1 MGGVHPQ
8 DNKLSARK
16 PFQVVDLPDVA
27 IFPLEQHIGAPAKP
41 IVAVGDKVLAGQMI
55 AEAGG
60 FVSAPVHSS
69 VSGTVT
75 KIAEFTDGWG
85 YAKMAIH
92 IQVDGCEYAENIITD
107 NRLRNECNLTSEEII
122 QKISNAGIVGL
133 GGACFPTHV
142 KLTPPK
148 NNPVD
153 TLIINAVEC
162 EPYLTHNHQLMLEKP
177 AEVIMGVRIL
187 MQALNVKK
195 AIIGIEANKMDAVEL
210 LKGELIKEKG
220 EFQCKPSA
228 ETSKL
233 GYAEAKPEI
242 MSEANKGQRSKPI
255 SGTSTGSATEMS
267 EMGSG
272 AEIEVVPLKL
282 KYPQGGEK
290 QLIEAL
296 TGRKVPNG
304 GIPAAV
310 GCVVQNVGTAF
321 AVYEAVQLNK
331 PLMEVMM
338 TVTGPSVTNPGN
350 FIVRIGTPIEKVLE
364 MAGGIPAD
372 TAKIIGG
379 GPMMGKTYS
388 HTNHPVSKR
397 SSGLLLLPE
406 DLAKPLE
413 EKNCI
418 RCGKCV
424 QNCPMGLAPYL
435 LATQGEMALWDDME
449 QEQVANCIECGCCTF
464 TCPSNRPLLDYIRY
478 GKQTVMANM
487 RARASK

>member
-1 MGGVHPQ
+1 MKTFSMGGVHPQ

-16 PFQVVDLPDVA
+16 PFMVVDLPDVA

-41 IVAVGDKVLAGQMI
+41 IVAVGDKVKAGQMI

-69 VSGTVT
+69 VSGTVQ
-75 KIAEFTDGWG
+75 KIATFTDGWG
-85 YAKMAIH
+85 FEKMAIH
-92 IQVDGCEYAENIITD
+92 IKVEGSEWVENISTD
-107 NRLRNECNLTSEEII
+107 NKLRNECNLSSEEII
-122 QKISNAGIVGL
+122 KKIADAGIVGL
-133 GGACFPTHV
+133 GGACFPTQV
-142 KLTPPK
+142 KLMPPK
-148 NNPVD
+148 DMSVD

-177 AEVIMGVRIL
+177 AEVLMGVRIL
-187 MQALNVKK
+187 MKALNINK
-195 AIIGIEANKMDAVEL
+195 AIIGIEANKMDAVKSLRDDESMNRQT
-210 LKGELIKEKG
+210 GE
-220 EFQCKPSA
+220 S
-228 ETSKL
+228 
-233 GYAEAKPEI
+233 
-242 MSEANKGQRSKPI
+242 N
-255 SGTSTGSATEMS
+255 
-267 EMGSG
+267 
-272 AEIEVVPLKL
+272 IEVVPLKL

-331 PLMEVMM
+331 PLVEVMM

-364 MAGGIPAD
+364 MAGGIPED
-372 TAKIIGG
+372 TGKIIGG

-388 HTNHPVSKR
+388 HTNHPVNKR
-397 SSGLLLLPE
+397 SSGLLLLPKE
-406 DLAKPLE
+406 MAQPLE

-449 QEQVANCIECGCCTF
+449 KEQVANCIECGCCTF

-478 GKQTVMANM
+478 GKQTVMANI

>member
-1 MGGVHPQ
+1 MKTFSMGGVHPQ

-16 PFQVVDLPDVA
+16 PFMVVGLPDVA

-69 VSGTVT
+69 VSGTVQ
-75 KIAEFTDGWG
+75 KIATFTDGWG
-85 YAKMAIH
+85 FDKMAIH
-92 IQVDGCEYAENIITD
+92 IKVEGSEWVENIQA
-107 NRLRNECNLTSEEII
+107 NSELRTECNLSSEEII
-122 QKISNAGIVGL
+122 KKIADAGIVGL
-133 GGACFPTHV
+133 GGACFPTQV
-142 KLTPPK
+142 KLMPPK
-148 NNPVD
+148 DMSVD

-177 AEVIMGVRIL
+177 AEVLMGVRIL
-187 MQALNVKK
+187 MQALNIKK
-195 AIIGIEANKMDAVEL
+195 AIIGIEANKMDAVKSLRDDESMNRL
-210 LKGELIKEKG
+210 TGE
-220 EFQCKPSA
+220 S
-228 ETSKL
+228 
-233 GYAEAKPEI
+233 
-242 MSEANKGQRSKPI
+242 I
-255 SGTSTGSATEMS
+255 S
-267 EMGSG
+267 
-272 AEIEVVPLKL
+272 IEVVPLQM

-331 PLMEVMM
+331 PLTEVMM
-338 TVTGPSVTNPGN
+338 TVTGPSVSNPGN

-372 TAKIIGG
+372 TGKIIGG

-397 SSGLLLLPE
+397 SSGLLLLPN
-406 DLAKPLE
+406 DMAAPLE

-424 QNCPMGLAPYL
+424 QRCPMGLAPYL
-435 LATQGEMALWDDME
+435 LATQGELALWDDME

-478 GKQTVMANM
+478 GKQTVMANI
-487 RARASK
+487 RARANK

>member
-1 MGGVHPQ
+1 MKTFSMGGVHPQ

-16 PFQVVDLPDVA
+16 PFMVVGLPDVA

-41 IVAVGDKVLAGQMI
+41 VVAVGDKVKAGQMI

-69 VSGTVT
+69 VSGTVQ
-75 KIAEFTDGWG
+75 KIATFTDGWG
-85 YAKMAIH
+85 FDKMAIH
-92 IQVDGCEYAENIITD
+92 IKAEGSEWMENISTD
-107 NRLRNECNLTSEEII
+107 NKLRNECNISSEEII
-122 QKISNAGIVGL
+122 KKIANAGIVGL
-133 GGACFPTHV
+133 GGACFPTQV
-142 KLTPPK
+142 KLMPPK
-148 NNPVD
+148 DMSVD

-177 AEVIMGVRIL
+177 AEVLMGVRIL
-187 MQALNVKK
+187 MKALNIKK

-210 LKGELIKEKG
+210 LSGELRKEKG
-220 EFQCKPSA
+220 EIQCKVSA
-228 ETSKL
+228 S
-233 GYAEAKPEI
+233 
-242 MSEANKGQRSKPI
+242 
-255 SGTSTGSATEMS
+255 
-267 EMGSG
+267 
-272 AEIEVVPLKL
+272 EIEIVPLKL

-331 PLMEVMM
+331 PLIEVMM

-350 FIVRIGTPIEKVLE
+350 FMVRIGTPIEKVLE
-364 MAGGIPAD
+364 MAGGIPED
-372 TAKIIGG
+372 TGKIIGG

-388 HTNHPVSKR
+388 HTNHPVNKR
-397 SSGLLLLPE
+397 SSGLLLLPK
-406 DLAKPLE
+406 DLAAPLE

-435 LATQGEMALWDDME
+435 LATQGEMALWDDMGK
-449 QEQVANCIECGCCTF
+449 EQVANCIECGCCTF

-478 GKQTVMANM
+478 GKQTVMANI

>member
-1 MGGVHPQ
+1 MKTFSMGGVHPQ

-27 IFPLEQHIGAPAKP
+27 IFSLEQHIGAPAKP
-41 IVAVGDKVLAGQMI
+41 IVAVGDKVKAGQMI

-69 VSGTVT
+69 VSGTVQ
-75 KIAEFTDGWG
+75 KIATFTDGWG
-85 YAKMAIH
+85 FEKMAIH
-92 IQVDGCEYAENIITD
+92 IKVEGSEWMENISTD
-107 NRLRNECNLTSEEII
+107 NKLRNECKLSSEEII
-122 QKISNAGIVGL
+122 KKIADAGIVGL
-133 GGACFPTHV
+133 GGACFPTQV
-142 KLTPPK
+142 KLMPPK
-148 NNPVD
+148 DMSVD

-177 AEVIMGVRIL
+177 AEVLMGVRIL
-187 MQALNVKK
+187 MKALNIKK
-195 AIIGIEANKMDAVEL
+195 AIIGIEANKMDAVKSLRDDESMNRQT
-210 LKGELIKEKG
+210 GE
-220 EFQCKPSA
+220 S
-228 ETSKL
+228 
-233 GYAEAKPEI
+233 
-242 MSEANKGQRSKPI
+242 I
-255 SGTSTGSATEMS
+255 S
-267 EMGSG
+267 
-272 AEIEVVPLKL
+272 IEVVPLKL

-331 PLMEVMM
+331 PLVEVMM

-364 MAGGIPAD
+364 MAGGIPED
-372 TAKIIGG
+372 TGKIIGG

-388 HTNHPVSKR
+388 HTNHPVNKR
-397 SSGLLLLPE
+397 SSGLLLLPK
-406 DLAKPLE
+406 DLAAPLE

-449 QEQVANCIECGCCTF
+449 KEQVANCIECGCCTF

-478 GKQTVMANM
+478 GKQTVMANI

>member
-1 MGGVHPQ
+1 MKTFSLGGIHPH

-16 PFQVVDLPDVA
+16 PFKVVALPDVA
-27 IFPLEQHIGAPAKP
+27 IFPLEQHSGAPAKP

-69 VSGTVT
+69 VSGTVQ
-75 KIAEFTDGWG
+75 KIATFTDGWG
-85 YAKMAIH
+85 FDKMAIH
-92 IQVDGCEYAENIITD
+92 IKVEGSEWIENISTD
-107 NRLRNECNLTSEEII
+107 NNLRSECNLSSEEII
-122 QKISNAGIVGL
+122 KKIADAGIVGL
-133 GGACFPTHV
+133 GGACFPTQV
-142 KLTPPK
+142 KLMPPK
-148 NNPVD
+148 DMSID

-177 AEVIMGVRIL
+177 AEVLMGVRIL
-187 MQALNVKK
+187 MQALNIKK
-195 AIIGIEANKMDAVEL
+195 AIIGIEANKMDAVKSLRDDESMNRL
-210 LKGELIKEKG
+210 TDE
-220 EFQCKPSA
+220 S
-228 ETSKL
+228 
-233 GYAEAKPEI
+233 
-242 MSEANKGQRSKPI
+242 I
-255 SGTSTGSATEMS
+255 S
-267 EMGSG
+267 
-272 AEIEVVPLKL
+272 IEVVPLKL

-331 PLMEVMM
+331 PLVEVMM

-372 TAKIIGG
+372 TGKIIGG

-397 SSGLLLLPE
+397 SSGLLLLPN
-406 DLAKPLE
+406 DMAAPLE

-478 GKQTVMANM
+478 GKQTVMANI
-487 RARASK
+487 RARNSK

>member
-1 MGGVHPQ
+1 MKTFSLGGIHPH

-16 PFQVVDLPDVA
+16 PFQVVALPDVA

-41 IVAVGDKVLAGQMI
+41 IVAVGDKVKAGQKI

-69 VSGTVT
+69 VSGTVQ
-75 KIAEFTDGWG
+75 KIATFTDGWG
-85 YAKMAIH
+85 FDKMAIH
-92 IQVDGCEYAENIITD
+92 IKVEGSEWMENISTE
-107 NRLRNECNLTSEEII
+107 NKLRNECNLSSEEII
-122 QKISNAGIVGL
+122 KKIADAGIVGL
-133 GGACFPTHV
+133 GGACFPTQV
-142 KLTPPK
+142 KLMPPK
-148 NNPVD
+148 DMSVD

-177 AEVIMGVRIL
+177 AEVLMGVRIL
-187 MQALNVKK
+187 MKALNIKK
-195 AIIGIEANKMDAVEL
+195 AIIGIEANKMDAVKSLRDDESMNRL
-210 LKGELIKEKG
+210 TDE
-220 EFQCKPSA
+220 S
-228 ETSKL
+228 
-233 GYAEAKPEI
+233 
-242 MSEANKGQRSKPI
+242 I
-255 SGTSTGSATEMS
+255 S
-267 EMGSG
+267 
-272 AEIEVVPLKL
+272 IEVVPLKL

-331 PLMEVMM
+331 PLIEVMM

-350 FIVRIGTPIEKVLE
+350 FMVRIGTPIEKVLE
-364 MAGGIPAD
+364 MAGGIPED
-372 TAKIIGG
+372 TGKIIGG

-388 HTNHPVSKR
+388 HTNHPVNKR
-397 SSGLLLLPE
+397 SSGLLLLPK
-406 DLAKPLE
+406 DLAAPLE

-449 QEQVANCIECGCCTF
+449 KEQVANCIECGCCTF

-478 GKQTVMANM
+478 GKQTVMANI

>member
-1 MGGVHPQ
+1 MKTFSLGGIHPH

-16 PFQVVDLPDVA
+16 PFKVVALPDVA
-27 IFPLEQHIGAPAKP
+27 IIPLEQHIGAPAKP

-69 VSGTVT
+69 VSGTVQ
-75 KIAEFTDGWG
+75 KIATFTDGWG
-85 YAKMAIH
+85 FDKMAIH
-92 IQVDGCEYAENIITD
+92 IKVEGSEWVENISTD
-107 NRLRNECNLTSEEII
+107 NNLRSECNLSSEEII
-122 QKISNAGIVGL
+122 KKIADAGIVGL
-133 GGACFPTHV
+133 GGACFPTQV
-142 KLTPPK
+142 KLMPPK
-148 NNPVD
+148 DMSVD

-177 AEVIMGVRIL
+177 AEVLMGVRIL
-187 MQALNVKK
+187 MQALNIKK
-195 AIIGIEANKMDAVEL
+195 AIIGIEANKMDAVKSLRDDESMNRL
-210 LKGELIKEKG
+210 TGE
-220 EFQCKPSA
+220 S
-228 ETSKL
+228 
-233 GYAEAKPEI
+233 
-242 MSEANKGQRSKPI
+242 I
-255 SGTSTGSATEMS
+255 S
-267 EMGSG
+267 
-272 AEIEVVPLKL
+272 IEVVPLQM

-331 PLMEVMM
+331 PLVEVMM

-372 TAKIIGG
+372 TGKIIGG

-397 SSGLLLLPE
+397 SSGLLLLPN
-406 DLAKPLE
+406 DMAAPLE

-478 GKQTVMANM
+478 GKQTVMANI
-487 RARASK
+487 RARNSK

>member
-1 MGGVHPQ
+1 MKTFNMGGVHPH

-16 PFQVVDLPDVA
+16 PFQTVGLPDVA
-27 IFPLEQHIGAPAKP
+27 IFPLEQHIGAPAQP

-55 AEAGG
+55 AQAGG

-69 VSGTVT
+69 VSGTVQ
-75 KIAEFTDGWG
+75 KIATFTDGWG
-85 YAKMAIH
+85 YEKMAIY
-92 IQVDGCEYAENIITD
+92 IKVEGSEWVENRQT
-107 NRLRNECNLTSEEII
+107 NNKLRTECNLSSEEII
-122 QKISNAGIVGL
+122 KKIADAGIVGL

-148 NNPVD
+148 DSTVD

-187 MQALNVKK
+187 MQALNIKK

-220 EFQCKPSA
+220 ECLHEVSA
-228 ETSKL
+228 NNNSV
-233 GYAEAKPEI
+233 PEPVDVLLTDR
-242 MSEANKGQRSKPI
+242 EK
-255 SGTSTGSATEMS
+255 
-267 EMGSG
+267 G
-272 AEIEVVPLKL
+272 AEIKVVPLQM

-290 QLIEAL
+290 QLIDAL

-304 GIPAAV
+304 AIPAAV

-331 PLMEVMM
+331 PLTEVMM
-338 TVTGPSVTNPGN
+338 TVTGPSVSNPGN

-372 TAKIIGG
+372 TGKIIGG
-379 GPMMGKTYS
+379 GPMMGKTYN
-388 HTNHPVSKR
+388 HTNHPVNKR

-406 DLAKPLE
+406 AQAQPLE

-435 LATQGEMALWDDME
+435 LATQGELALWDDME
-449 QEQVANCIECGCCTF
+449 TEQVMNCIECGCCTF

-478 GKQTVMANM
+478 GKQTVMANI
-487 RARASK
+487 RKRS

>member
-1 MGGVHPQ
+1 MKTFSLGGIHPH

-16 PFQVVDLPDVA
+16 PFKVVALPDVA

-69 VSGTVT
+69 VSGTVQ
-75 KIAEFTDGWG
+75 KIATFTDGWG
-85 YAKMAIH
+85 FDKMAIH
-92 IQVDGCEYAENIITD
+92 IKVEGSEWVENIQA
-107 NRLRNECNLTSEEII
+107 NSELRTECNLSSEEII
-122 QKISNAGIVGL
+122 KKIADAGIVGL
-133 GGACFPTHV
+133 GGACFPTQV
-142 KLTPPK
+142 KLMPPK
-148 NNPVD
+148 DMSVD

-177 AEVIMGVRIL
+177 AEVLMGVRIL
-187 MQALNVKK
+187 MQALNIKK

-220 EFQCKPSA
+220 ECQHKVSA
-228 ETSKL
+228 KNTSVTESVDVLLTDREKV
-233 GYAEAKPEI
+233 PEV
-242 MSEANKGQRSKPI
+242 N
-255 SGTSTGSATEMS
+255 
-267 EMGSG
+267 
-272 AEIEVVPLKL
+272 VVPLKL

-331 PLMEVMM
+331 PLVEVMM

-372 TAKIIGG
+372 TGKIIGG

-397 SSGLLLLPE
+397 SSGLLLLPN
-406 DLAKPLE
+406 DMAAPLE

-478 GKQTVMANM
+478 GKQTVMANI

>member
-1 MGGVHPQ
+1 MKTFSMGGVHPQ

-16 PFQVVDLPDVA
+16 PFQTVGLPDVA

-41 IVAVGDKVLAGQMI
+41 IVAVGDKVKAGQMI

-69 VSGTVT
+69 VSGTVQ
-75 KIAEFTDGWG
+75 KIATFTDGWG
-85 YAKMAIH
+85 FDKMAIH
-92 IQVDGCEYAENIITD
+92 IKVEGSEWMENISTD
-107 NRLRNECNLTSEEII
+107 NKLRNECNLSSKEII
-122 QKISNAGIVGL
+122 KKIADAGIVGL
-133 GGACFPTHV
+133 GGACFPTQV
-142 KLTPPK
+142 KLMPPK
-148 NNPVD
+148 DMSVD

-177 AEVIMGVRIL
+177 AEVLMGVRIL
-187 MQALNVKK
+187 MQALNIKK

-210 LKGELIKEKG
+210 LSGELRKEKG
-220 EFQCKPSA
+220 EIQCKVSA
-228 ETSKL
+228 
-233 GYAEAKPEI
+233 P
-242 MSEANKGQRSKPI
+242 
-255 SGTSTGSATEMS
+255 
-267 EMGSG
+267 
-272 AEIEVVPLKL
+272 EIEVVPLKL

-331 PLMEVMM
+331 PLVEVMM

-364 MAGGIPAD
+364 MAGGIPED
-372 TAKIIGG
+372 TGKIIGG

-388 HTNHPVSKR
+388 HTNHPVNKR
-397 SSGLLLLPE
+397 SSGLLLLPK
-406 DLAKPLE
+406 DLAAPLE

-449 QEQVANCIECGCCTF
+449 KEQVANCIECGCCTF

-478 GKQTVMANM
+478 GKQTVMANI

>member
-1 MGGVHPQ
+1 MKTFSMGGVHPQ

-16 PFQVVDLPDVA
+16 PFMVVDLPDVA

-41 IVAVGDKVLAGQMI
+41 IVAVGDKVKAGQMI

-69 VSGTVT
+69 VSGTVQ
-75 KIAEFTDGWG
+75 KIATFTDGWG
-85 YAKMAIH
+85 FEKMAIH
-92 IQVDGCEYAENIITD
+92 IKVEGSEWVENISTD
-107 NRLRNECNLTSEEII
+107 NKLRNECNLSSEEII
-122 QKISNAGIVGL
+122 KKIADAGIVGL
-133 GGACFPTHV
+133 GGACFPTQV
-142 KLTPPK
+142 KLMPPK
-148 NNPVD
+148 DMSVD

-177 AEVIMGVRIL
+177 AEVLMGVRIL
-187 MQALNVKK
+187 MKALNIKK
-195 AIIGIEANKMDAVEL
+195 AIIGIEANKMDAVKSLRDDESMNRQT
-210 LKGELIKEKG
+210 GE
-220 EFQCKPSA
+220 S
-228 ETSKL
+228 
-233 GYAEAKPEI
+233 
-242 MSEANKGQRSKPI
+242 N
-255 SGTSTGSATEMS
+255 
-267 EMGSG
+267 
-272 AEIEVVPLKL
+272 IEVVPLKL

-331 PLMEVMM
+331 PLVEVMM

-364 MAGGIPAD
+364 MAGGIPED
-372 TAKIIGG
+372 TGKIIGG

-388 HTNHPVSKR
+388 HTNHPVNKR
-397 SSGLLLLPE
+397 SSGLLLLPK
-406 DLAKPLE
+406 DLAAPLE

-424 QNCPMGLAPYL
+424 HNCPMGLAPYL

-449 QEQVANCIECGCCTF
+449 KEQVANCIECGCCTF

-478 GKQTVMANM
+478 GKQTVMANI

>member
-1 MGGVHPQ
+1 MKTFSMGGVHPQ

-16 PFQVVDLPDVA
+16 PFMVVGLPDVA

-41 IVAVGDKVLAGQMI
+41 IVAVGDKVKAGQMI

-69 VSGTVT
+69 VSGTVQ
-75 KIAEFTDGWG
+75 KIATFTDGWG
-85 YAKMAIH
+85 FDKMAIH
-92 IQVDGCEYAENIITD
+92 IKVEGSEWMENISTD
-107 NRLRNECNLTSEEII
+107 NKLRNECNLSSEEII
-122 QKISNAGIVGL
+122 KKIADAGIVGL
-133 GGACFPTHV
+133 GGACFPTQV
-142 KLTPPK
+142 KLMPPK
-148 NNPVD
+148 DMSVD

-177 AEVIMGVRIL
+177 AEVLMGVRIL
-187 MQALNVKK
+187 MKALNIKK
-195 AIIGIEANKMDAVEL
+195 AIIGIEANKMDAVKSLRDDESMNRL
-210 LKGELIKEKG
+210 TDE
-220 EFQCKPSA
+220 S
-228 ETSKL
+228 
-233 GYAEAKPEI
+233 
-242 MSEANKGQRSKPI
+242 I
-255 SGTSTGSATEMS
+255 S
-267 EMGSG
+267 
-272 AEIEVVPLKL
+272 IEVVPLKL

-331 PLMEVMM
+331 PLIEVMM

-350 FIVRIGTPIEKVLE
+350 FMVRIGTPIEKVLE
-364 MAGGIPAD
+364 MAGGIPED
-372 TAKIIGG
+372 TGKIIGG

-388 HTNHPVSKR
+388 HTNHPVNKR
-397 SSGLLLLPE
+397 SSGLLLLPK
-406 DLAKPLE
+406 DLAAPLE

-449 QEQVANCIECGCCTF
+449 KEQVANCIECGCCTF

-478 GKQTVMANM
+478 GKQTVMANI

>member
-1 MGGVHPQ
+1 MKTFSLGGIHPH

-16 PFQVVDLPDVA
+16 PFKVVALPDVA

-69 VSGTVT
+69 VSGTVQ
-75 KIAEFTDGWG
+75 KIATFTDGWG
-85 YAKMAIH
+85 FDKMAIH
-92 IQVDGCEYAENIITD
+92 IKVEGSEWVENIQA
-107 NRLRNECNLTSEEII
+107 NSELRTECNLSSEEII
-122 QKISNAGIVGL
+122 KKIADAGIVGL
-133 GGACFPTHV
+133 GGACFPTQV
-142 KLTPPK
+142 KLMPPK
-148 NNPVD
+148 DMSVD

-177 AEVIMGVRIL
+177 AEVLMGVRIL
-187 MQALNVKK
+187 MQALNIKK
-195 AIIGIEANKMDAVEL
+195 AIIGIEANKMDAVKSLRDDESMNR
-210 LKGELIKEKG
+210 
-220 EFQCKPSA
+220 P
-228 ETSKL
+228 KL
-233 GYAEAKPEI
+233 RLSESRKQTVTEPVEVRLDYAEREQLHEG
-242 MSEANKGQRSKPI
+242 EARVNCESI
-255 SGTSTGSATEMS
+255 S
-267 EMGSG
+267 
-272 AEIEVVPLKL
+272 IEVVPLKL

-331 PLMEVMM
+331 PLVEVMM

-372 TAKIIGG
+372 TGKIIGG

-397 SSGLLLLPE
+397 SSGLLLLPN
-406 DLAKPLE
+406 DMAAPLE

-435 LATQGEMALWDDME
+435 LATQGELALWDDME
-449 QEQVANCIECGCCTF
+449 TEQVMNCIECGCCTF

-478 GKQTVMANM
+478 GKQTVMANI

>member
-1 MGGVHPQ
+1 MKTFSMGGVHPQ

-16 PFQVVDLPDVA
+16 PFMVVDLPDVA

-41 IVAVGDKVLAGQMI
+41 IVAVGDKVKAGQMI

-69 VSGTVT
+69 VSGTVQ
-75 KIAEFTDGWG
+75 KIATFTDGWG
-85 YAKMAIH
+85 FEKMAIH
-92 IQVDGCEYAENIITD
+92 IKVEGSEWMENISTD
-107 NRLRNECNLTSEEII
+107 NKLRNEYNLSSEEII
-122 QKISNAGIVGL
+122 KKIADAGIVGL
-133 GGACFPTHV
+133 GGACFPTQV
-142 KLTPPK
+142 KLMPPK
-148 NNPVD
+148 DMSVD

-177 AEVIMGVRIL
+177 AEVLMGVRIL
-187 MQALNVKK
+187 MKALNINK
-195 AIIGIEANKMDAVEL
+195 AIIGIEANKMDAVKSLRDDESMNRQT
-210 LKGELIKEKG
+210 GE
-220 EFQCKPSA
+220 S
-228 ETSKL
+228 
-233 GYAEAKPEI
+233 
-242 MSEANKGQRSKPI
+242 I
-255 SGTSTGSATEMS
+255 S
-267 EMGSG
+267 
-272 AEIEVVPLKL
+272 IEVVPLKL

-304 GIPAAV
+304 GIPAVV

-331 PLMEVMM
+331 PLVEVMM

-364 MAGGIPAD
+364 MAGGIPED
-372 TAKIIGG
+372 TGKIIGG

-388 HTNHPVSKR
+388 HTNHPVNKR
-397 SSGLLLLPE
+397 SSGLLLLPKE
-406 DLAKPLE
+406 MAQPLE

-449 QEQVANCIECGCCTF
+449 KEQVANCIECGCCTF

-478 GKQTVMANM
+478 GKQTVMANI

>member
-1 MGGVHPQ
+1 MKTFSLGGIHPH

-16 PFQVVDLPDVA
+16 PFKVVALPDVA

-69 VSGTVT
+69 VSGTVQ
-75 KIAEFTDGWG
+75 KIATFTDGWG
-85 YAKMAIH
+85 FDKMAIH
-92 IQVDGCEYAENIITD
+92 IKVEGSEWIENISTD
-107 NRLRNECNLTSEEII
+107 NNLRSECNLSSEEII
-122 QKISNAGIVGL
+122 KKIADAGIVGL
-133 GGACFPTHV
+133 GGACFPTQV
-142 KLTPPK
+142 KLMPPK
-148 NNPVD
+148 DMSID

-177 AEVIMGVRIL
+177 AEVLMGVRIL
-187 MQALNVKK
+187 MQALNIKK
-195 AIIGIEANKMDAVEL
+195 AIIGIEANKMDAVKSLRDDESMNRL
-210 LKGELIKEKG
+210 TDE
-220 EFQCKPSA
+220 S
-228 ETSKL
+228 
-233 GYAEAKPEI
+233 
-242 MSEANKGQRSKPI
+242 I
-255 SGTSTGSATEMS
+255 S
-267 EMGSG
+267 
-272 AEIEVVPLKL
+272 IEVVPLKL

-331 PLMEVMM
+331 PLVEVMM

-364 MAGGIPAD
+364 MAGGIPTD
-372 TAKIIGG
+372 TGKIIGG

-397 SSGLLLLPE
+397 SSGLLLLPN
-406 DLAKPLE
+406 DMAAPLE

-478 GKQTVMANM
+478 GKQTVMANI

>member
-1 MGGVHPQ
+1 MKTFSLGGIHPH

-16 PFQVVDLPDVA
+16 PFKVVALPDVA

-69 VSGTVT
+69 VSGTVQ
-75 KIAEFTDGWG
+75 KIATFTDGWG
-85 YAKMAIH
+85 FDKMAIH
-92 IQVDGCEYAENIITD
+92 IKVEGSEWVENISTD
-107 NRLRNECNLTSEEII
+107 NNLRSECNLSSEEII
-122 QKISNAGIVGL
+122 KKIADAGIVGL
-133 GGACFPTHV
+133 GGACFPTQV
-142 KLTPPK
+142 KLMPPK
-148 NNPVD
+148 DMHVD

-177 AEVIMGVRIL
+177 AEVLMGVRIL
-187 MQALNVKK
+187 MQALNIKK
-195 AIIGIEANKMDAVEL
+195 AIIGIEANKMDAVKSLRDDESMNRL
-210 LKGELIKEKG
+210 TDE
-220 EFQCKPSA
+220 S
-228 ETSKL
+228 
-233 GYAEAKPEI
+233 
-242 MSEANKGQRSKPI
+242 I
-255 SGTSTGSATEMS
+255 S
-267 EMGSG
+267 
-272 AEIEVVPLKL
+272 IEVVPLKL

-290 QLIEAL
+290 KLIEAL

-331 PLMEVMM
+331 PLVEVMM

-364 MAGGIPAD
+364 MAGGIPED
-372 TAKIIGG
+372 TGKIIGG

-388 HTNHPVSKR
+388 HTNHPVNKR
-397 SSGLLLLPE
+397 SSGLLLLPK
-406 DLAKPLE
+406 DLAAPLE

-449 QEQVANCIECGCCTF
+449 KEQVANCIECGCCTF

-478 GKQTVMANM
+478 GKQTVMANI

>member
-1 MGGVHPQ
+1 MKTFSLGGIHPH

-16 PFQVVDLPDVA
+16 PFKVVALPDVA

-69 VSGTVT
+69 VSGTVQ
-75 KIAEFTDGWG
+75 KIATFTDGWG
-85 YAKMAIH
+85 FDKMAIH
-92 IQVDGCEYAENIITD
+92 IKVEDSEWVENISTD
-107 NRLRNECNLTSEEII
+107 NNLRNECNLSSEEII
-122 QKISNAGIVGL
+122 KKIADAGIVGL
-133 GGACFPTHV
+133 GGACFPTQV
-142 KLTPPK
+142 KLMPPK
-148 NNPVD
+148 EMHVD

-177 AEVIMGVRIL
+177 AEVLMGVRIL
-187 MQALNVKK
+187 MQALNIKK
-195 AIIGIEANKMDAVEL
+195 AIIGIEANKMDAVKSLRDDESMNRL
-210 LKGELIKEKG
+210 TDE
-220 EFQCKPSA
+220 S
-228 ETSKL
+228 
-233 GYAEAKPEI
+233 
-242 MSEANKGQRSKPI
+242 I
-255 SGTSTGSATEMS
+255 S
-267 EMGSG
+267 
-272 AEIEVVPLKL
+272 IEVVPLQM

-331 PLMEVMM
+331 PLVEVMM
-338 TVTGPSVTNPGN
+338 TVTGPSVANPGN

-372 TAKIIGG
+372 TGKIIGG

-397 SSGLLLLPE
+397 SSGLLLLPN
-406 DLAKPLE
+406 DMAAPLE

-478 GKQTVMANM
+478 GKQTVMANI

>member
-1 MGGVHPQ
+1 MKTFSLGGVHPH

-16 PFQVVDLPDVA
+16 PFQTVGLPDVA
-27 IFPLEQHIGAPAKP
+27 IFPLEQHIGAPAQP

-55 AEAGG
+55 AKAGG

-69 VSGTVT
+69 VSGTVQ
-75 KIAEFTDGWG
+75 KIATFTDGWG
-85 YAKMAIH
+85 FEKMAIH
-92 IQVDGCEYAENIITD
+92 IKVEGSEWVENISTD
-107 NRLRNECNLTSEEII
+107 NKLRTECNLSSEEII
-122 QKISNAGIVGL
+122 KKIADAGIVGL
-133 GGACFPTHV
+133 GGACFPTQV
-142 KLTPPK
+142 KLMPPK
-148 NNPVD
+148 DMSVD

-177 AEVIMGVRIL
+177 AEVLMGVRIL
-187 MQALNVKK
+187 MQALNIKK

-220 EFQCKPSA
+220 ESQCKVSA
-228 ETSKL
+228 ENTSVTEPVEVRL
-233 GYAEAKPEI
+233 DYAEREQLHEG
-242 MSEANKGQRSKPI
+242 EARVTDESI
-255 SGTSTGSATEMS
+255 S
-267 EMGSG
+267 
-272 AEIEVVPLKL
+272 IEVVPLKL

-331 PLMEVMM
+331 PLTEVMM
-338 TVTGPSVTNPGN
+338 TVTGPSVSNPGN

-372 TAKIIGG
+372 TGKIIGG

-397 SSGLLLLPE
+397 SSGLLLLPNNM
-406 DLAKPLE
+406 AAPLE

-424 QNCPMGLAPYL
+424 QHCPMGLAPYL

-478 GKQTVMANM
+478 GKQTVMANI

>member
-1 MGGVHPQ
+1 MKTFSMGGVHPQ

-16 PFQVVDLPDVA
+16 PFMVVGLPDVA

-41 IVAVGDKVLAGQMI
+41 IVAVGDKVKAGQMI

-69 VSGTVT
+69 VSGTVQ
-75 KIAEFTDGWG
+75 KIATFTDGWG
-85 YAKMAIH
+85 FDKMAIH
-92 IQVDGCEYAENIITD
+92 IKVEGSEWIENISTD
-107 NRLRNECNLTSEEII
+107 NKLRNECNLSSEEII
-122 QKISNAGIVGL
+122 KKIADAGIVGL
-133 GGACFPTHV
+133 GGACFPTQV
-142 KLTPPK
+142 KLMPPK
-148 NNPVD
+148 DMSVD

-177 AEVIMGVRIL
+177 AEVLMGVRIL
-187 MQALNVKK
+187 MQALNIKK
-195 AIIGIEANKMDAVEL
+195 AIIGIEANKMDAVESL
-210 LKGELIKEKG
+210 RDEE
-220 EFQCKPSA
+220 
-228 ETSKL
+228 
-233 GYAEAKPEI
+233 
-242 MSEANKGQRSKPI
+242 
-255 SGTSTGSATEMS
+255 STN
-267 EMGSG
+267 
-272 AEIEVVPLKL
+272 IEVVPLKL

-331 PLMEVMM
+331 PLVEVMM

-350 FIVRIGTPIEKVLE
+350 FMVRIGTPIEKVLE
-364 MAGGIPAD
+364 MAGGIPED
-372 TAKIIGG
+372 TGKIIGG

-388 HTNHPVSKR
+388 HTNHPVNKR
-397 SSGLLLLPE
+397 SSGLLLLPK
-406 DLAKPLE
+406 DLAAPLE

-449 QEQVANCIECGCCTF
+449 KEQVANCIECGCCTF

-478 GKQTVMANM
+478 GKQTVMANI

>member
-1 MGGVHPQ
+1 MKTFSMGGVHPQ

-16 PFQVVDLPDVA
+16 PFMVVGLPDVA

-41 IVAVGDKVLAGQMI
+41 IVAVGDKVKAGQMI

-69 VSGTVT
+69 VSGTVQ
-75 KIAEFTDGWG
+75 KIATFTDGWG
-85 YAKMAIH
+85 FDKMAIH
-92 IQVDGCEYAENIITD
+92 IKVEGSEWMENISTD
-107 NRLRNECNLTSEEII
+107 NKLRNECNLSSEEII
-122 QKISNAGIVGL
+122 KKIADAGIVGL
-133 GGACFPTHV
+133 GGACFPTQV
-142 KLTPPK
+142 KLMPPK
-148 NNPVD
+148 DMSVD

-177 AEVIMGVRIL
+177 AEVLMGVRIL
-187 MQALNVKK
+187 MQALNIKK
-195 AIIGIEANKMDAVEL
+195 AIIGIEANKMDAVKSLRDDESMNRL
-210 LKGELIKEKG
+210 TDE
-220 EFQCKPSA
+220 S
-228 ETSKL
+228 
-233 GYAEAKPEI
+233 
-242 MSEANKGQRSKPI
+242 I
-255 SGTSTGSATEMS
+255 S
-267 EMGSG
+267 
-272 AEIEVVPLKL
+272 IEVVPLKL

-331 PLMEVMM
+331 PLVEVMM

-350 FIVRIGTPIEKVLE
+350 FMVRIGTPIEKVLE
-364 MAGGIPAD
+364 MAGGIPED
-372 TAKIIGG
+372 TGKIIGG

-388 HTNHPVSKR
+388 HTNHPVNKR
-397 SSGLLLLPE
+397 SSGLLLLPK
-406 DLAKPLE
+406 DLAAPLE

-449 QEQVANCIECGCCTF
+449 KEQVANCIECGCCTF

-478 GKQTVMANM
+478 GKQTVMANI

>member
-1 MGGVHPQ
+1 MKTFSLGGIHPH

-16 PFQVVDLPDVA
+16 PFKVVALPDVA

-69 VSGTVT
+69 VSGTVQ
-75 KIAEFTDGWG
+75 KIATFTDGWG
-85 YAKMAIH
+85 FDKMAIH
-92 IQVDGCEYAENIITD
+92 IKVEGSEWIENISTD
-107 NRLRNECNLTSEEII
+107 NNLRSECNLSSEEII
-122 QKISNAGIVGL
+122 KKIADAGIVGL
-133 GGACFPTHV
+133 GGACFPTQV
-142 KLTPPK
+142 KLMPPK
-148 NNPVD
+148 DMHVD

-177 AEVIMGVRIL
+177 AEVLMGVRIL
-187 MQALNVKK
+187 MKALNIKK
-195 AIIGIEANKMDAVEL
+195 AIIGIEANKMDAVKSLRDDESMNR
-210 LKGELIKEKG
+210 LKLRLSESRSNAVTEPVESLCE
-220 EFQCKPSA
+220 PSA
-228 ETSKL
+228 ESSL
-233 GYAEAKPEI
+233 LELSRGEAKDIKVPEV
-242 MSEANKGQRSKPI
+242 K
-255 SGTSTGSATEMS
+255 
-267 EMGSG
+267 
-272 AEIEVVPLKL
+272 VVPLKL

-331 PLMEVMM
+331 PLVEVMM
-338 TVTGPSVTNPGN
+338 TVTGPSVSNPGN

-372 TAKIIGG
+372 TGKIIGG

-397 SSGLLLLPE
+397 SSGLLLLPN
-406 DLAKPLE
+406 DMAAPLE

-449 QEQVANCIECGCCTF
+449 KEQVANCIECGCCTF

-478 GKQTVMANM
+478 GKQTVMANI
-487 RARASK
+487 RARANK

>member
-1 MGGVHPQ
+1 MKTFSMGGVHPQ

-16 PFQVVDLPDVA
+16 PFMVVGLPDVA

-41 IVAVGDKVLAGQMI
+41 IVAVGDKVKAGQMI

-69 VSGTVT
+69 VSGTVQ
-75 KIAEFTDGWG
+75 KIATFTDGWG
-85 YAKMAIH
+85 FDKMAIH
-92 IQVDGCEYAENIITD
+92 IKVEGSEWIENISTD
-107 NRLRNECNLTSEEII
+107 NKLRNECNLSSEEII
-122 QKISNAGIVGL
+122 KKIADAGIVGL
-133 GGACFPTHV
+133 GGACFPTQV
-142 KLTPPK
+142 KLMPPK
-148 NNPVD
+148 DMSVD

-177 AEVIMGVRIL
+177 AEVLMGVRIL
-187 MQALNVKK
+187 MQALNIKK
-195 AIIGIEANKMDAVEL
+195 AIIGIEANKMDAVESL
-210 LKGELIKEKG
+210 RDDESMNRLIGE
-220 EFQCKPSA
+220 S
-228 ETSKL
+228 
-233 GYAEAKPEI
+233 
-242 MSEANKGQRSKPI
+242 N
-255 SGTSTGSATEMS
+255 
-267 EMGSG
+267 
-272 AEIEVVPLKL
+272 IEVVPLKL

-331 PLMEVMM
+331 PLVEVMM
-338 TVTGPSVTNPGN
+338 TVTGPSVTNSGN
-350 FIVRIGTPIEKVLE
+350 FMVRIGTPIEKVLE
-364 MAGGIPAD
+364 MAGGIPED
-372 TAKIIGG
+372 TGKIIGG

-388 HTNHPVSKR
+388 HTNHPVNKR
-397 SSGLLLLPE
+397 SSGLLLLPK
-406 DLAKPLE
+406 DLAAPLE

-449 QEQVANCIECGCCTF
+449 KEQVANCIECGCCTF

-478 GKQTVMANM
+478 GKQTVMANI

>member
-1 MGGVHPQ
+1 MKTFSMGGVHPQ

-41 IVAVGDKVLAGQMI
+41 IVAVGDKVKAGQMI

-69 VSGTVT
+69 VSGTVQ
-75 KIAEFTDGWG
+75 KIATFTDGWG
-85 YAKMAIH
+85 FEKMAIH
-92 IQVDGCEYAENIITD
+92 IKVEGSEWMENISTD
-107 NRLRNECNLTSEEII
+107 NKLRNECNLSSEEII
-122 QKISNAGIVGL
+122 KKIADAGIVGL
-133 GGACFPTHV
+133 GGACFPTQV
-142 KLTPPK
+142 KLMPPK
-148 NNPVD
+148 DMSVD

-177 AEVIMGVRIL
+177 AEVLMGVRIL
-187 MQALNVKK
+187 MKALNIKK
-195 AIIGIEANKMDAVEL
+195 AIIGIEANKMDAVKSLRDDESMNRQT
-210 LKGELIKEKG
+210 GE
-220 EFQCKPSA
+220 S
-228 ETSKL
+228 
-233 GYAEAKPEI
+233 
-242 MSEANKGQRSKPI
+242 I
-255 SGTSTGSATEMS
+255 S
-267 EMGSG
+267 
-272 AEIEVVPLKL
+272 IEVVPLKL

-331 PLMEVMM
+331 PLVEVMM

-350 FIVRIGTPIEKVLE
+350 FVVRIGTPIEKVLE
-364 MAGGIPAD
+364 MAGGIPED
-372 TAKIIGG
+372 TGKIIGG

-388 HTNHPVSKR
+388 HTNHPVNKR
-397 SSGLLLLPE
+397 SSGLLLLPK
-406 DLAKPLE
+406 DLAAPLE

-449 QEQVANCIECGCCTF
+449 KEQVANCIECGCCTF

-478 GKQTVMANM
+478 GKQTVMANI
-487 RARASK
+487 RARANK

>member
-1 MGGVHPQ
+1 MKTFSLGGIHPH

-16 PFQVVDLPDVA
+16 PFQVVALPDVA

-41 IVAVGDKVLAGQMI
+41 IVAVGDKVKAGQMI

-69 VSGTVT
+69 VSGTVQ
-75 KIAEFTDGWG
+75 KIATFTDGWG
-85 YAKMAIH
+85 FDKMAIH
-92 IQVDGCEYAENIITD
+92 IKVEGSEWMENISTD
-107 NRLRNECNLTSEEII
+107 NKLRNECNLSSEEII
-122 QKISNAGIVGL
+122 KKIADAGIVGL
-133 GGACFPTHV
+133 GGACFPTQV
-142 KLTPPK
+142 KLMPPK
-148 NNPVD
+148 DMSVD

-177 AEVIMGVRIL
+177 AEVLMGVRIL
-187 MQALNVKK
+187 MKALNIKK
-195 AIIGIEANKMDAVEL
+195 AIIGIEANKMDAVKSLRDDESMNRL
-210 LKGELIKEKG
+210 TDE
-220 EFQCKPSA
+220 S
-228 ETSKL
+228 
-233 GYAEAKPEI
+233 
-242 MSEANKGQRSKPI
+242 I
-255 SGTSTGSATEMS
+255 S
-267 EMGSG
+267 
-272 AEIEVVPLKL
+272 IEVVPLKL

-321 AVYEAVQLNK
+321 AVYEAIQLNK
-331 PLMEVMM
+331 PLVEVMM

-350 FIVRIGTPIEKVLE
+350 FMVRIGTPIEKVLE
-364 MAGGIPAD
+364 MAGGIPED
-372 TAKIIGG
+372 TGKIIGG

-388 HTNHPVSKR
+388 HTNHPVNKR
-397 SSGLLLLPE
+397 SSGLLLLPK
-406 DLAKPLE
+406 DLAAPLE

-435 LATQGEMALWDDME
+435 LATQGEMALWDDMGK
-449 QEQVANCIECGCCTF
+449 EQVANCIECGCCTF

-478 GKQTVMANM
+478 GKQTVMANI
-487 RARASK
+487 RARNSR

>member
-1 MGGVHPQ
+1 MKTFSMGGVHPH

-16 PFQVVDLPDVA
+16 PFQTVGLPDVA

-41 IVAVGDKVLAGQMI
+41 IVAVGDKVKAGQMI

-69 VSGTVT
+69 VSGTVQ
-75 KIAEFTDGWG
+75 KIATFTDGWG
-85 YAKMAIH
+85 FDKMAIH
-92 IQVDGCEYAENIITD
+92 IKVEGSEWMENISTD
-107 NRLRNECNLTSEEII
+107 NKLRNECNLSSEEII
-122 QKISNAGIVGL
+122 KKIADAGIVGL
-133 GGACFPTHV
+133 GGACFPTQV
-142 KLTPPK
+142 KLMPPK
-148 NNPVD
+148 DMSVD

-177 AEVIMGVRIL
+177 AEVLMGVRIL
-187 MQALNVKK
+187 MQALNIKK
-195 AIIGIEANKMDAVEL
+195 AIIGIEANKMDAVKSLRDE
-210 LKGELIKEKG
+210 E
-220 EFQCKPSA
+220 
-228 ETSKL
+228 
-233 GYAEAKPEI
+233 
-242 MSEANKGQRSKPI
+242 
-255 SGTSTGSATEMS
+255 STN
-267 EMGSG
+267 
-272 AEIEVVPLKL
+272 IEVVPLKL

-331 PLMEVMM
+331 PLVEVMM

-364 MAGGIPAD
+364 MAGGIPED
-372 TAKIIGG
+372 TGKIIGG

-388 HTNHPVSKR
+388 HTNHPVNKR
-397 SSGLLLLPE
+397 SSGLLLLPK
-406 DLAKPLE
+406 DLAAPLE

-424 QNCPMGLAPYL
+424 QNCPMGLAPYQ

-449 QEQVANCIECGCCTF
+449 KEQVANCIECGCCTF

-478 GKQTVMANM
+478 GKQTVMANI

>member
-1 MGGVHPQ
+1 MKTFSLGGIHPH

-16 PFQVVDLPDVA
+16 PFKVVALPDVA

-69 VSGTVT
+69 VSGTVQ
-75 KIAEFTDGWG
+75 KIATFTDGWG
-85 YAKMAIH
+85 FDKMAIH
-92 IQVDGCEYAENIITD
+92 IKVEGSEWVENISTD
-107 NRLRNECNLTSEEII
+107 NNLRSECNLSSEEII
-122 QKISNAGIVGL
+122 KKIADAGIVGL
-133 GGACFPTHV
+133 GGACFPTQV
-142 KLTPPK
+142 KLMPPK
-148 NNPVD
+148 DMSVD

-177 AEVIMGVRIL
+177 AEVLMGVRIL
-187 MQALNVKK
+187 MKALNIKK
-195 AIIGIEANKMDAVEL
+195 AIIGIEANKMDAVKSLRDDESMNRL
-210 LKGELIKEKG
+210 GE
-220 EFQCKPSA
+220 S
-228 ETSKL
+228 
-233 GYAEAKPEI
+233 
-242 MSEANKGQRSKPI
+242 I
-255 SGTSTGSATEMS
+255 S
-267 EMGSG
+267 
-272 AEIEVVPLKL
+272 IEVVPLKL

-296 TGRKVPNG
+296 TGHKVPNG

-331 PLMEVMM
+331 PLVEVMM

-372 TAKIIGG
+372 TGKIIGG

-397 SSGLLLLPE
+397 SSGLLLLPN
-406 DLAKPLE
+406 DMAAPLE

-478 GKQTVMANM
+478 GKQTVMANI

>member
-1 MGGVHPQ
+1 MKTFSMGGVHPQ

-16 PFQVVDLPDVA
+16 PFMVVGLPDVA

-41 IVAVGDKVLAGQMI
+41 IVAVGDKVKAGQMI

-69 VSGTVT
+69 VSGTVQ
-75 KIAEFTDGWG
+75 KIATFTDGWG
-85 YAKMAIH
+85 FDKMAIH
-92 IQVDGCEYAENIITD
+92 IKVEGSEWIENISTD
-107 NRLRNECNLTSEEII
+107 NTLRNECNLSSEEII
-122 QKISNAGIVGL
+122 KKIADAGIVGL
-133 GGACFPTHV
+133 GGACFPTQV
-142 KLTPPK
+142 KLMPPK
-148 NNPVD
+148 DMSVD

-177 AEVIMGVRIL
+177 AEVLMGVRIL
-187 MQALNVKK
+187 MKALNIKK

-210 LKGELIKEKG
+210 LSGELRKEKG
-220 EFQCKPSA
+220 EIQCKVSA
-228 ETSKL
+228 
-233 GYAEAKPEI
+233 P
-242 MSEANKGQRSKPI
+242 
-255 SGTSTGSATEMS
+255 
-267 EMGSG
+267 
-272 AEIEVVPLKL
+272 EIEVVPLKL

-304 GIPAAV
+304 SIPAAV

-331 PLMEVMM
+331 PLVEVMM

-364 MAGGIPAD
+364 MAGGIPED
-372 TAKIIGG
+372 TGKIIGG

-388 HTNHPVSKR
+388 HTNHPVNKR
-397 SSGLLLLPE
+397 SSGLLLLPK
-406 DLAKPLE
+406 DLAAPLE

-449 QEQVANCIECGCCTF
+449 KEQVANCIECGCCTF

-478 GKQTVMANM
+478 GKQTVMANI

>member
-1 MGGVHPQ
+1 MENIST
-8 DNKLSARK
+8 DNK
-16 PFQVVDLPDVA
+16 
-27 IFPLEQHIGAPAKP
+27 
-41 IVAVGDKVLAGQMI
+41 
-55 AEAGG
+55 
-60 FVSAPVHSS
+60 
-69 VSGTVT
+69 
-75 KIAEFTDGWG
+75 
-85 YAKMAIH
+85 
-92 IQVDGCEYAENIITD
+92 
-107 NRLRNECNLTSEEII
+107 LRNECNLSSEEII
-122 QKISNAGIVGL
+122 KKIADAGIVGL
-133 GGACFPTHV
+133 GGACFPTQV
-142 KLTPPK
+142 KLMPPK
-148 NNPVD
+148 DMSVD

-177 AEVIMGVRIL
+177 AEVLMGVRIL
-187 MQALNVKK
+187 MQALNIKK
-195 AIIGIEANKMDAVEL
+195 AIIGIETNKIDAVEL
-210 LKGELIKEKG
+210 LKSKVTESIGEL
-220 EFQCKPSA
+220 
-228 ETSKL
+228 
-233 GYAEAKPEI
+233 
-242 MSEANKGQRSKPI
+242 N
-255 SGTSTGSATEMS
+255 
-267 EMGSG
+267 
-272 AEIEVVPLKL
+272 IEVVPLKL

-331 PLMEVMM
+331 PLVEVMM

-350 FIVRIGTPIEKVLE
+350 FMVRIGTPIEKVLE
-364 MAGGIPAD
+364 MAGGIPED
-372 TAKIIGG
+372 TGKIIGG

-397 SSGLLLLPE
+397 SSGLLLLPK
-406 DLAKPLE
+406 DLAAPLE

-449 QEQVANCIECGCCTF
+449 KEQVANCIECGCCTF

-478 GKQTVMANM
+478 GKQTVMANI

>member
-1 MGGVHPQ
+1 MKTFSMGGIHPQ

-16 PFQVVDLPDVA
+16 PFQVVGLPDVA

-69 VSGTVT
+69 VSGTVQ
-75 KIAEFTDGWG
+75 KIATFTDGWG
-85 YAKMAIH
+85 FDKMAIH
-92 IQVDGCEYAENIITD
+92 IKAEGSEWVENISTD
-107 NRLRNECNLTSEEII
+107 NNLRSECNLSSEEII
-122 QKISNAGIVGL
+122 KKIADAGIVGL

-142 KLTPPK
+142 KLMPPK
-148 NNPVD
+148 DMSVD

-177 AEVIMGVRIL
+177 AEVLMGVRIL
-187 MQALNVKK
+187 MQALNIKK
-195 AIIGIEANKMDAVEL
+195 AIIGIEANKMDAVKSLRDDESMNRL
-210 LKGELIKEKG
+210 TGE
-220 EFQCKPSA
+220 S
-228 ETSKL
+228 
-233 GYAEAKPEI
+233 
-242 MSEANKGQRSKPI
+242 I
-255 SGTSTGSATEMS
+255 S
-267 EMGSG
+267 
-272 AEIEVVPLKL
+272 IEVVPLKL

-331 PLMEVMM
+331 PLVEVMM

-372 TAKIIGG
+372 TGKIIGG

-397 SSGLLLLPE
+397 SSGLLLLPNE
-406 DLAKPLE
+406 LAQPLE

-449 QEQVANCIECGCCTF
+449 KEQVANCIECGCCTF

-478 GKQTVMANM
+478 GKQTVMANI
-487 RARASK
+487 RARNSK

>member
-1 MGGVHPQ
+1 MKTFSLGGIHPH

-16 PFQVVDLPDVA
+16 PFKVVALPDVA

-69 VSGTVT
+69 VSGTVQ
-75 KIAEFTDGWG
+75 KIATYTDGWG
-85 YAKMAIH
+85 FEKMAIY
-92 IQVDGCEYAENIITD
+92 IKVEGSEWVENIQA
-107 NRLRNECNLTSEEII
+107 NSELRTEYNLSSEEII
-122 QKISNAGIVGL
+122 KKIADAGIVGL
-133 GGACFPTHV
+133 GGACFPTQV
-142 KLTPPK
+142 KLMPPK
-148 NNPVD
+148 DMSVD

-177 AEVIMGVRIL
+177 AEVLMGVRIL
-187 MQALNVKK
+187 MQALNIKK
-195 AIIGIEANKMDAVEL
+195 AIIGIEANKMDAVESL
-210 LKGELIKEKG
+210 RNDESMNRLGE
-220 EFQCKPSA
+220 S
-228 ETSKL
+228 
-233 GYAEAKPEI
+233 
-242 MSEANKGQRSKPI
+242 I
-255 SGTSTGSATEMS
+255 S
-267 EMGSG
+267 
-272 AEIEVVPLKL
+272 IEVVPLQM

-331 PLMEVMM
+331 PLVEVMM
-338 TVTGPSVTNPGN
+338 TVTGPSVSNPGN

-372 TAKIIGG
+372 TGKIIGG

-397 SSGLLLLPE
+397 SSGLLLLPN
-406 DLAKPLE
+406 DMAAPLE

-449 QEQVANCIECGCCTF
+449 KEQVANCIECGCCTF

-478 GKQTVMANM
+478 GKQTVMANI

>member
-16 PFQVVDLPDVA
+16 PFMVVGLPDVA

-41 IVAVGDKVLAGQMI
+41 IVAVGDKVKAGQMI

-69 VSGTVT
+69 VSGTVQ
-75 KIAEFTDGWG
+75 KIATFTDGWG
-85 YAKMAIH
+85 FDKMAIH
-92 IQVDGCEYAENIITD
+92 IKVEGSEWAENISTD
-107 NRLRNECNLTSEEII
+107 NKLRNECNLSSEEII
-122 QKISNAGIVGL
+122 KKIADAGIVGL
-133 GGACFPTHV
+133 GGACFPTQV
-142 KLTPPK
+142 KLMPPK
-148 NNPVD
+148 DMSVD

-177 AEVIMGVRIL
+177 AEVLMGVRIL
-187 MQALNVKK
+187 MKALNIKK
-195 AIIGIEANKMDAVEL
+195 AIIGIEANKMDAVKSLRDDE
-210 LKGELIKEKG
+210 
-220 EFQCKPSA
+220 
-228 ETSKL
+228 SKNRL
-233 GYAEAKPEI
+233 TDE
-242 MSEANKGQRSKPI
+242 SI
-255 SGTSTGSATEMS
+255 S
-267 EMGSG
+267 
-272 AEIEVVPLKL
+272 IEVVPLKL

-331 PLMEVMM
+331 PLVEVMM

-364 MAGGIPAD
+364 MAGGIPED
-372 TAKIIGG
+372 TGKIIGG

-388 HTNHPVSKR
+388 HTNHPVNKR
-397 SSGLLLLPE
+397 SSGLLLLPK
-406 DLAKPLE
+406 DLDAPLE

-449 QEQVANCIECGCCTF
+449 KEQVANCIECGCCTF

-478 GKQTVMANM
+478 GKQTVMANI

>member
-1 MGGVHPQ
+1 MKTFNMGGVHPH

-16 PFQVVDLPDVA
+16 PFQTVDLPDVA
-27 IFPLEQHIGAPAKP
+27 IFPLEQHIGAPAQP

-55 AEAGG
+55 AQAGG

-69 VSGTVT
+69 VSGTVQ
-75 KIAEFTDGWG
+75 KIATFTDGWG
-85 YAKMAIH
+85 YEKMAIY
-92 IQVDGCEYAENIITD
+92 IKVEGSELLENISTD
-107 NRLRNECNLTSEEII
+107 KELRTECNLSSEEII
-122 QKISNAGIVGL
+122 KKIADAGIVGL

-148 NNPVD
+148 DSTVD

-187 MQALNVKK
+187 MQALNIQK
-195 AIIGIEANKMDAVEL
+195 AIIGIEANKMDAVKSLRESL
-210 LKGELIKEKG
+210 
-220 EFQCKPSA
+220 
-228 ETSKL
+228 
-233 GYAEAKPEI
+233 
-242 MSEANKGQRSKPI
+242 
-255 SGTSTGSATEMS
+255 SGTFSLSVNNTSTNSVTEIKV
-267 EMGSG
+267 E
-272 AEIEVVPLKL
+272 PLQM

-290 QLIEAL
+290 QLIDAL

-331 PLMEVMM
+331 PLTEVMM
-338 TVTGPSVTNPGN
+338 TVTGPSVSNPGN

-406 DLAKPLE
+406 ALAQPLE

-449 QEQVANCIECGCCTF
+449 AEQVVNCIECGCCTF

-478 GKQTVMANM
+478 GKQTVMANI
-487 RARASK
+487 RKRS

>member
-1 MGGVHPQ
+1 MKTFNMGGVHPQ

-16 PFQVVDLPDVA
+16 PFQVVDLPEVA

-41 IVAVGDKVLAGQMI
+41 VVAVGDKVKAGEVI

-69 VSGTVT
+69 VSGTVQ
-75 KIAEFTDGWG
+75 KIATFTDGWG
-85 YAKMAIH
+85 FEKMAIY
-92 IQVDGCEYAENIITD
+92 IKVEGSEWSENVIA
-107 NRLRNECNLTSEEII
+107 NSELRTECNLSSEEII
-122 QKISNAGIVGL
+122 KKIADAGIVGL

-142 KLTPPK
+142 KLSPPK
-148 NNPVD
+148 DMAVD

-177 AEVIMGVRIL
+177 GEVIMGVRIL
-187 MQALNVKK
+187 MQALNIKK
-195 AIIGIEANKMDAVEL
+195 AIIGIEANKMDAVKL

-220 EFQCKPSA
+220 ECLYEVNA
-228 ETSKL
+228 ENTSS
-233 GYAEAKPEI
+233 P
-242 MSEANKGQRSKPI
+242 
-255 SGTSTGSATEMS
+255 STGSGT
-267 EMGSG
+267 
-272 AEIEVVPLKL
+272 EIEVVPLKL

-290 QLIEAL
+290 QLIDAL

-304 GIPAAV
+304 AIPAAV

-331 PLMEVMM
+331 PLVEVMM
-338 TVTGPSVTNPGN
+338 TVTGPSVANPGN
-350 FIVRIGTPIEKVLE
+350 FIVRTGTPIEKVLE

-372 TAKIIGG
+372 TGKIIGG

-397 SSGLLLLPE
+397 SSGLLLLPK
-406 DLAKPLE
+406 DLAAPLE

-435 LATQGEMALWDDME
+435 LATQGELALWDDME

-487 RARASK
+487 RARANK

>member
-1 MGGVHPQ
+1 MKTFSLGGIHPH

-16 PFQVVDLPDVA
+16 PFKVVALPDVA

-69 VSGTVT
+69 VSGTVQ
-75 KIAEFTDGWG
+75 KIATFTDGWG
-85 YAKMAIH
+85 FDKMAIH
-92 IQVDGCEYAENIITD
+92 IKVEGSEWVENISTD
-107 NRLRNECNLTSEEII
+107 NNLRTECNLSSEEII
-122 QKISNAGIVGL
+122 KKIADAGIVGL
-133 GGACFPTHV
+133 GGACFPTQV
-142 KLTPPK
+142 KLMPPK
-148 NNPVD
+148 DMSVD

-177 AEVIMGVRIL
+177 AEVLMGVRIL
-187 MQALNVKK
+187 MQALNIKK

-220 EFQCKPSA
+220 ECLHKVSA
-228 ETSKL
+228 ENTSVT
-233 GYAEAKPEI
+233 EPVEVPEV
-242 MSEANKGQRSKPI
+242 N
-255 SGTSTGSATEMS
+255 
-267 EMGSG
+267 
-272 AEIEVVPLKL
+272 VVPLKL

-331 PLMEVMM
+331 PLVEVMM

-372 TAKIIGG
+372 TGKIIGG

-397 SSGLLLLPE
+397 SSGLLLLPN
-406 DLAKPLE
+406 DMAAPLE

-478 GKQTVMANM
+478 GKQTVMANI
-487 RARASK
+487 RARNSK

>member
-1 MGGVHPQ
+1 MKTFSMGGIHPQ

-16 PFQVVDLPDVA
+16 PFQVVGLPDVA

-69 VSGTVT
+69 VSGTVQ
-75 KIAEFTDGWG
+75 KIATFTDGWG
-85 YAKMAIH
+85 FDKMAIH
-92 IQVDGCEYAENIITD
+92 IKVEGSEWVENISND
-107 NRLRNECNLTSEEII
+107 NNLRSECNLSSEEII
-122 QKISNAGIVGL
+122 KKIADAGIVGL

-142 KLTPPK
+142 KLMPPK
-148 NNPVD
+148 DMSVD

-177 AEVIMGVRIL
+177 AEVLMGVRIL
-187 MQALNVKK
+187 MQALNIKK
-195 AIIGIEANKMDAVEL
+195 AIIGIEANKMDAVKSLRDDESMNRL
-210 LKGELIKEKG
+210 GE
-220 EFQCKPSA
+220 S
-228 ETSKL
+228 
-233 GYAEAKPEI
+233 
-242 MSEANKGQRSKPI
+242 I
-255 SGTSTGSATEMS
+255 S
-267 EMGSG
+267 
-272 AEIEVVPLKL
+272 IEVVPLKL

-331 PLMEVMM
+331 PLVEVMM

-372 TAKIIGG
+372 TGKIIGG

-397 SSGLLLLPE
+397 SSGLLLLPNE
-406 DLAKPLE
+406 LAQPLE

-435 LATQGEMALWDDME
+435 LATQGELALWDDME

-478 GKQTVMANM
+478 GKQTVMANI
-487 RARASK
+487 RARNSK

>member
-1 MGGVHPQ
+1 
-8 DNKLSARK
+8 LS
-16 PFQVVDLPDVA
+16 DVA

-41 IVAVGDKVLAGQMI
+41 VVAVGDKVKAGQMI

-69 VSGTVT
+69 VSGTVQ
-75 KIAEFTDGWG
+75 KIATFTDGWG
-85 YAKMAIH
+85 YDKMAIH
-92 IQVDGCEYAENIITD
+92 IKVEGCEWTENIIQD
-107 NRLRNECNLTSEEII
+107 NNLRYDCNLTSEEII
-122 QKISNAGIVGL
+122 KKIADAGIVGL
-133 GGACFPTHV
+133 GGACFPTQV
-142 KLTPPK
+142 KLMPPK
-148 NNPVD
+148 NMPVD

-195 AIIGIEANKMDAVEL
+195 AIIGIEANKMDAVKSLRDDESMNRQI
-210 LKGELIKEKG
+210 GE
-220 EFQCKPSA
+220 S
-228 ETSKL
+228 
-233 GYAEAKPEI
+233 
-242 MSEANKGQRSKPI
+242 I
-255 SGTSTGSATEMS
+255 S
-267 EMGSG
+267 
-272 AEIEVVPLKL
+272 IEVVPLKL

-290 QLIEAL
+290 QLIDAL

-331 PLMEVMM
+331 PLVEVMM
-338 TVTGPSVTNPGN
+338 TVTGPSVSNPGN

-364 MAGGIPAD
+364 MAGGIPSD

>member
-1 MGGVHPQ
+1 MKTFSMGGVHPQ

-41 IVAVGDKVLAGQMI
+41 IVAVGDKVKAGQMI

-69 VSGTVT
+69 VSGTVQ
-75 KIAEFTDGWG
+75 KIATFTDGWG
-85 YAKMAIH
+85 FEKMAIH
-92 IQVDGCEYAENIITD
+92 IKVEGSEWMENISTD
-107 NRLRNECNLTSEEII
+107 NKLRKECNLSSEEII
-122 QKISNAGIVGL
+122 KKIADAGIVGL
-133 GGACFPTHV
+133 GGACFPTQV
-142 KLTPPK
+142 KLMPPK
-148 NNPVD
+148 DMSVD

-177 AEVIMGVRIL
+177 AEVLMGVHIL
-187 MQALNVKK
+187 MKALNIKK
-195 AIIGIEANKMDAVEL
+195 AIIGIEANKMDAVKSLRDDESMNRQT
-210 LKGELIKEKG
+210 GE
-220 EFQCKPSA
+220 S
-228 ETSKL
+228 
-233 GYAEAKPEI
+233 
-242 MSEANKGQRSKPI
+242 I
-255 SGTSTGSATEMS
+255 S
-267 EMGSG
+267 
-272 AEIEVVPLKL
+272 IEVVPLKL

-331 PLMEVMM
+331 PLVEVMM

-364 MAGGIPAD
+364 MAGGIPED
-372 TAKIIGG
+372 TGKIIGG

-388 HTNHPVSKR
+388 HTNHPVNKR
-397 SSGLLLLPE
+397 SSGLLLLPK
-406 DLAKPLE
+406 DLAAPLE

-435 LATQGEMALWDDME
+435 LATQGEMAMWDDME
-449 QEQVANCIECGCCTF
+449 KEQVANCIECGCCTF

-478 GKQTVMANM
+478 GKQTVMANI
-487 RARASK
+487 RARNSR

>member
-1 MGGVHPQ
+1 MKTFSMGGVHPQ

-41 IVAVGDKVLAGQMI
+41 IVAVGDKVKAGQMI

-69 VSGTVT
+69 VSGTVQ
-75 KIAEFTDGWG
+75 KIATFTDGWG
-85 YAKMAIH
+85 FEKMAIH
-92 IQVDGCEYAENIITD
+92 IKVEGSEWMENISTD
-107 NRLRNECNLTSEEII
+107 NKLRNECNLSSEEII
-122 QKISNAGIVGL
+122 KKIADAGIVGL
-133 GGACFPTHV
+133 GGACFPTQV
-142 KLTPPK
+142 KLIPPK
-148 NNPVD
+148 DMSVD

-177 AEVIMGVRIL
+177 AEVLMGVRIL
-187 MQALNVKK
+187 MKALNIKK
-195 AIIGIEANKMDAVEL
+195 AIIGIEANKMDAVESL
-210 LKGELIKEKG
+210 RDEESMNRLKLRLSESRSNAVTEPV
-220 EFQCKPSA
+220 EVPSID
-228 ETSKL
+228 
-233 GYAEAKPEI
+233 YAEHEQLHEG
-242 MSEANKGQRSKPI
+242 EARVIGESN
-255 SGTSTGSATEMS
+255 
-267 EMGSG
+267 
-272 AEIEVVPLKL
+272 IEVVPLKL

-331 PLMEVMM
+331 PLVEVMM

-350 FIVRIGTPIEKVLE
+350 FVVRIGTPIEKVLE
-364 MAGGIPAD
+364 MAGGIPED
-372 TAKIIGG
+372 TGKIIGG

-388 HTNHPVSKR
+388 HTNHPVNKR
-397 SSGLLLLPE
+397 SSGLLLLPK
-406 DLAKPLE
+406 DLAAPLE

-449 QEQVANCIECGCCTF
+449 KEQVANCIECGCCTF

-478 GKQTVMANM
+478 GKQTVMANI
-487 RARASK
+487 RARNSR